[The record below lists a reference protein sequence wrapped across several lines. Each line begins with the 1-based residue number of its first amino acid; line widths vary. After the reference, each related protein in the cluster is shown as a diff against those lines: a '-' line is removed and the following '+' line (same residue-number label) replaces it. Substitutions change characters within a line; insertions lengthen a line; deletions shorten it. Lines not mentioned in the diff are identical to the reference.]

1 MGTHRA
7 MLFPEP
13 AWITRFRDGLGRLE
27 TAIAGAALL
36 LLLALVFGQILARNI
51 FHSSIPEADILSRYM
66 VLYIAFFGAALAVRS
81 HRHIRLDIVAA
92 FLSHRRVRQIR
103 VPLYLISAA
112 VCTLFARAAAR
123 FWYDDWQYVADN
135 ERWSSIL
142 ALITPFGF
150 GLLALNFLLAALFI
164 NPEGHVDK

>member
-1 MGTHRA
+1 
-7 MLFPEP
+7 MLLPEP
-13 AWITRFRDGLGRLE
+13 DWITRFRDGLSRLE
-27 TAIAGAALL
+27 TAIAGTALL
-36 LLLALVFGQILARNI
+36 LLLVLVFGQILARNF

-92 FLSHRRVRQIR
+92 FLSHRHIRQIR
-103 VPLYLISAA
+103 MPLYLISAA
-112 VCTLFARAAAR
+112 VCAVFAEAAIR
-123 FWYDDWQYVADN
+123 FWYDDWQYVADS

-150 GLLALNFLLAALFI
+150 GLLALNFLLAAVFI

>member
-1 MGTHRA
+1 
-7 MLFPEP
+7 MLLPEP
-13 AWITRFRDGLGRLE
+13 TWITRFRDGLGRLE
-27 TAIAGAALL
+27 TAIAGTALL
-36 LLLALVFGQILARNI
+36 LLLVLVFGQILARNI
-51 FHSSIPEADILSRYM
+51 LHSSIPEADILSRYM

-92 FLSHRRVRQIR
+92 FLSHRRIRQIR
-103 VPLYLISAA
+103 TPLYVISAA
-112 VCTLFARAAAR
+112 VCSVFAQAATR
-123 FWYDDWQYVADN
+123 FWYDDWQYVADS

-150 GLLALNFLLAALFI
+150 GLLALNFLLAAVFI

>member
-1 MGTHRA
+1 
-7 MLFPEP
+7 MLLPEP
-13 AWITRFRDGLGRLE
+13 AWITRFRDGLSRLE
-27 TAIAGAALL
+27 TAIAGSALL
-36 LLLALVFGQILARNI
+36 LLLALVFGQILARN
-51 FHSSIPEADILSRYM
+51 FLHSSIPAADILSRYL

-92 FLSHRRVRQIR
+92 FLSHSRILQIR
-103 VPLYLISAA
+103 SPLYLISAA
-112 VCTLFARAAAR
+112 VCAMFAQAAGR
-123 FWYDDWQYVADN
+123 FWYDDWQYVSDH

-164 NPEGHVDK
+164 RPEGHVNK

>member
-1 MGTHRA
+1 
-7 MLFPEP
+7 MLLPEP
-13 AWITRFRDGLGRLE
+13 AWITRFRDGLSRLE
-27 TAIAGAALL
+27 TAIAGSALL
-36 LLLALVFGQILARNI
+36 LLLALVSGQILARN
-51 FHSSIPEADILSRYM
+51 FLHSSIPAADILSRYL

-92 FLSHRRVRQIR
+92 FLSHSRILQIR
-103 VPLYLISAA
+103 SPLYLISAA
-112 VCTLFARAAAR
+112 VCAVFAQAAGR
-123 FWYDDWQYVADN
+123 FWYDDWQYVADH

-164 NPEGHVDK
+164 RPEGHVNK

>member
-1 MGTHRA
+1 
-7 MLFPEP
+7 MLLPEP
-13 AWITRFRDGLGRLE
+13 TWITRFRDGLSRLE
-27 TAIAGAALL
+27 TAIAGTALL
-36 LLLALVFGQILARNI
+36 LLLVLVFGQILARNF

-92 FLSHRRVRQIR
+92 FLSHRRIRQIR
-103 VPLYLISAA
+103 TPLYVISAA
-112 VCTLFARAAAR
+112 VCSVFAQAATR
-123 FWYDDWQYVADN
+123 FWYDDWQYVADS

-150 GLLALNFLLAALFI
+150 GLLALNFLLAAVFI

>member
-1 MGTHRA
+1 MP
-7 MLFPEP
+7 LPEP

-27 TAIAGAALL
+27 TAIAGTALL

-51 FHSSIPEADILSRYM
+51 FHSSIPEADILSRYL
-66 VLYIAFFGAALAVRS
+66 VLYVAFFGAALAIRG

-92 FLSHRRVRQIR
+92 MLSHRRINQLRT
-103 VPLYLISAA
+103 PLYLLSCA
-112 VCTLFARAAAR
+112 VCIVFARAASR

-142 ALITPFGF
+142 ALITPVGF
-150 GLLALNFLLAALFI
+150 GLLALNFLLAALFVHS
-164 NPEGHVDK
+164 EGPHDK